1 MTGAASAAAC
11 FFYTSCTTAYDS
23 YGRPIQ
29 SVDPGAAV
37 AGAAAAGI
45 IGYSLG
51 HNDDHS
57 YRRGGYYRGG
67 YYYHGGYYDRP
78 PRTYYRRY

>member
-1 MTGAASAAAC
+1 MIGIFSA
-11 FFYTSCTTAYDS
+11 SCTTAYDS

-29 SVDPGAAV
+29 TVDPGAAV

-51 HNDDHS
+51 HDNDH
-57 YRRGGYYRGG
+57 YRRDGYYRGG
-67 YYYHGGYYDRP
+67 YYYRGSYYDRP